1 MTVIELFAGIGA
13 PRMALRN
20 LGIEYEVIGISE
32 IDKAAISMY
41 TDIHGETNNFG
52 DISKIT
58 ELPYCDFLWAS
69 SPCTS
74 FSSAGKRDGLKGE
87 SKLLLEVYRL
97 LEKYKE
103 KDMLPKYFGFEN
115 VPNLVTKF
123 PDVFEELV
131 EFLNNIG
138 YNVYYEILN
147 ALYFDCPQKRERL
160 FLIGIRKDIDNGS
173 FTMPKNET
181 PTKKRLRDLL
191 VKEIVF
197 PEEFIHPEERFHK
210 RHFRVKAIPKNTLQ
224 TIELG
229 YYFTENSTSRSQS
242 NRIYCKDGI
251 CPTLTTV
258 PFVNLEEDGFLRKM
272 MPIEYWRAMGF
283 SDEDFYKIKGQSP
296 TAINKASGNSICL
309 NQLEA
314 IFKELFK
321 SQG

>member
-1 MTVIELFAGIGA
+1 MKVIELFAGIGA

-20 LGIEYEVIGISE
+20 LGIEHEIIGISE
-32 IDKAAISMY
+32 IDKAALSIY
-41 TDIHGETNNFG
+41 KDIHGDTINFG
-52 DISKIT
+52 DISKIKQ
-58 ELPYCDFLWAS
+58 LPYCDFLWAS

-97 LEKYKE
+97 LENYKE
-103 KDMLPKYFGFEN
+103 RNELPKYFGFEN

-123 PDVFEELV
+123 PDVFNELLS
-131 EFLNNIG
+131 FLDNVG

-160 FLIGIRKDIDNGS
+160 FLIGIRKDIGRND
-173 FTMPKNET
+173 FIMPKNEI

-191 VKEIVF
+191 IEDTNF

-258 PFVNLEEDGFLRKM
+258 PFVNLEEDGFLRRM

-283 SDEDFYKIKGQSP
+283 SDDDFHKIKNQSP
-296 TAINKASGNSICL
+296 TAINKALGNSICL

-314 IFKELFK
+314 IFNILFK
-321 SQG
+321 SQD